1 MPVALSDELD
11 TTRPVTPV
19 QFAGEHLVLF
29 RDGSGSLGLL
39 ARHCP
44 HRGVDLCQ
52 EWTCAT
58 RGWKTTASGARF
70 MAGISREMS
79 NA

>member
-1 MPVALSDELD
+1 VALSDELD

-44 HRGVDLCQ
+44 HRGVDLCHARL
-52 EWTCAT
+52 EDNGVRCPFH
-58 RGWKTTASGARF
+58 GWHFAR
-70 MAGISREMS
+70 
-79 NA
+79 NV